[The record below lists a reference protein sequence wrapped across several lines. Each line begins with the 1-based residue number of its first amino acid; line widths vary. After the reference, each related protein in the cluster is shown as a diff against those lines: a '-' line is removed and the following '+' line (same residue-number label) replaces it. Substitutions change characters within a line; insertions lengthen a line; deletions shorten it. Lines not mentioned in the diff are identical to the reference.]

1 MEMNFT
7 EENKS
12 YHYLPDL
19 KELLNSF
26 KNIEDKSDYNA
37 IDEAS
42 YNFLKSQINLNEEIF
57 KEDTSGLENF
67 LDENVDMS
75 NVIHPL
81 VLKDII
87 RDKINELMENGEDID
102 NKLIKTSVTLE
113 KNGDRNI
120 NIEFMDKNE
129 IDSSYVVGM
138 IDSSEIKLPKLND
151 LIKEQIEIICRDM
164 FQDTGIF
171 EDDDELKQYIE
182 ERIEDYKEEPYT
194 VDYLEGYN
202 NGFINEKLNE

>member
-57 KEDTSGLENF
+57 KEDIPGFENF
-67 LDENVDMS
+67 LDENVDMN

-87 RDKINELMENGEDID
+87 RDKINELMENGEDVE
-102 NKLIKTSVTLE
+102 NKLVKTSVTLE
-113 KNGDRNI
+113 KNGERNI
-120 NIEFMDKNE
+120 NIEFIDRDK
-129 IDSSYVVGM
+129 SYISEGM
-138 IDSSEIKLPKLND
+138 VDSSEIKLPKLND
-151 LIKEQIEIICRDM
+151 LIKGQIEIICRDM